1 MIFNKKLTFE
11 PITKKDVL
19 FLDDGYV
26 DIKLENLKKKAIDFK
41 YINIFVLL
49 KQCYFFI

>member
-41 YINIFVLL
+41 YINIFCAFKTML
-49 KQCYFFI
+49 FFI